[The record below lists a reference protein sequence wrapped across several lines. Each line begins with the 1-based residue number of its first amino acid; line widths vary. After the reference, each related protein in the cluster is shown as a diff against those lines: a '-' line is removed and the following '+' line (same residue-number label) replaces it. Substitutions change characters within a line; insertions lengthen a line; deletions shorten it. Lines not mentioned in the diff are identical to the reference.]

1 MKSVILSKP
10 TADSHFDAKKCIMC
24 QNTTHEKTV
33 STDNGRKRVQEASE
47 LRNDHVTKRLKQVE
61 GNNFVYH
68 MTNKCYK
75 EYTNKS
81 NVARFVSV
89 VVYISYQ
96 VSENLN

>member
-1 MKSVILSKP
+1 MESVILSKP
-10 TADSHFDAKKCIMC
+10 TADSQFDDKKCIMC
-24 QNTTHEKTV
+24 QNTTHDKTV

-47 LRNDHVTKRLKQVE
+47 VRNDHVTKRLKLVK

-68 MTNKCYK
+68 MTNKCYR

-81 NVARFVSV
+81 NLARFVSV
-89 VVYISYQ
+89 IVYVSCQ